1 MDRPT
6 IILNFPYG
14 RLGNRLRLYSNLI
27 AFAINHQV
35 RVINL
40 SFFEYYK
47 YFKTTQ
53 NSPVPIYPDDEKL
66 SITEVLFIKL
76 VIIIFRLLSIF
87 GDYGINKL
95 YYLLNLYFITF
106 YKSKIFSK
114 DKYPKISLSDPE
126 FLKILENNKTI
137 VLQSWEHTYT
147 PFFRFAEDIRSYFVP
162 TDSHMSLVNQIIEM
176 ARTKCDILIGVHI
189 RHGDYKQFE
198 DGKYF
203 FSVEEY
209 YNVMKKLLEYFP
221 KGKKITFLICSDEK
235 QDLMLSDLDIVLG
248 TGHLIEDL
256 YLLSKCDYIVGCPST
271 YNMWASFHGSV
282 PLYHI
287 TKPNAEI
294 EFSAGCYSSCH

>member
-1 MDRPT
+1 MD
-6 IILNFPYG
+6 
-14 RLGNRLRLYSNLI
+14 
-27 AFAINHQV
+27 HQV
-35 RVINL
+35 RVINF

-47 YFKTTQ
+47 YFKSTE
-53 NSPVPIYPDDEKL
+53 NSPVPIFPQNEEL
-66 SITEVLFIKL
+66 SVIEVLHI
-76 VIIIFRLLSIF
+76 RLLTIALKLLSVF
-87 GDYGINKL
+87 GDYGIKFL
-95 YYLLNLYFITF
+95 YLLLKIYFVAF
-106 YKSKIFSK
+106 YNDKIFSK
-114 DKYPKISLSDPE
+114 EKYPDVNLSHPE
-126 FLKILENNKTI
+126 FLKILEDNKTL
-137 VLQSWEHTYT
+137 VLQGWEYRYDG
-147 PFFRFAEDIRSYFVP
+147 FLKFANGIRNYFLP
-162 TDSHMSLVNQIIEM
+162 IDNHMSVVTRLVNF

-189 RHGDYKQFE
+189 RHGDYRQFE

-209 YNVMKKLLEYFP
+209 FNVMKKLLEYFP